1 MDQKI
6 DTVEVLNVYV
16 CVSLFVV
23 VRSCCQVSRVDSSKR

>member
-23 VRSCCQVSRVDSSKR
+23 DEELLSGESS